1 MNWFLGD
8 EMRTYARQKCVSSF
22 LHYKDTAD
30 MHIDG
35 STKIYGL
42 IGYPVKHTFSPMMHN
57 AAFKSLG
64 INAAY
69 MAFEVKPKDL
79 KTAISCVRSTG
90 ICGLNVTIPHK
101 ENVLDHLDEVDKEAS
116 LIKAVNTIVI
126 KNGRLRGFNTDGRG
140 FVASIKKAFGVSPK
154 GKDFFIIGA
163 GGASRAISFS
173 LALGGARRIVLVDE
187 IKNKAIKL
195 ASSLTKNTSCEA
207 IALKKDKKAMGELIL
222 NSDVLV
228 NATPCGM
235 KPSDPRLIEP
245 SFFRKGLFVCDI
257 IYNPRVT
264 RFLSEAKKRGARTL
278 NGTGMLLNQGAISFE
293 LWTGRKAPLGV
304 MKRAVGC

>member
-1 MNWFLGD
+1 MNRFLGD

-35 STKIYGL
+35 RTKIYGL

-140 FVASIKKAFGVSPK
+140 FVASIKKAFGVFPK

-163 GGASRAISFS
+163 GALIGMGATVNLLAKVGPNAKVGNGATVKEDVPEKGIVRA
-173 LALGGARRIVLVDE
+173 GGVW
-187 IKNKAIKL
+187 
-195 ASSLTKNTSCEA
+195 
-207 IALKKDKKAMGELIL
+207 
-222 NSDVLV
+222 
-228 NATPCGM
+228 P
-235 KPSDPRLIEP
+235 
-245 SFFRKGLFVCDI
+245 
-257 IYNPRVT
+257 
-264 RFLSEAKKRGARTL
+264 
-278 NGTGMLLNQGAISFE
+278 
-293 LWTGRKAPLGV
+293 
-304 MKRAVGC
+304 